1 MATYY
6 ATKDLNIDG
15 YPIKAGEKIGTGEV
29 RDAVGDGEFTPV
41 DKFPRIGIGHI
52 QAHRNAGLVIDKSPA
67 PAAKPSK
74 PSKTAK
80 PCYTDGDDS

>member
-6 ATKDLNIDG
+6 ATKDISIDG
-15 YPIKAGEKIGTGEV
+15 YPIKAGEKIGTGDV

-52 QAHRNAGLVIDKSPA
+52 QAHRNAGMVSDKPPVPA
-67 PAAKPSK
+67 D
-74 PSKTAK
+74 TAK
-80 PCYTDGDDS
+80 PKTTKTTKHADNGGK